1 MKENFN
7 TDHKFKEIEGKNY
20 IYDRFRKKYLLL
32 TPEEWVRQ
40 NFLILLIEEKKYSK
54 NLIKLESGLKY
65 NNLSKRSDILVYDN
79 SGSPFLLVECKAQ
92 DVKISKKTLEQVS
105 RYNLTIKAPF
115 ICITNWSQT
124 YCFEIDFE
132 SNTSR
137 QLKDLPLLI

>member
-20 IYDRFRKKYLLL
+20 IYDRLRKKYLLL

-65 NNLSKRSDILVYDN
+65 NNLSKRSDILVYDH

-92 DVKISKKTLEQVS
+92 DVKISKKVLEQVS
-105 RYNLTIKAPF
+105 RYNLIIKAPF
-115 ICITNWSQT
+115 ICVTNWSKT

>member
-1 MKENFN
+1 MKENYN
-7 TDHKFKEIEGKNY
+7 TNHKFKEIEGKNY

-79 SGSPFLLVECKAQ
+79 SGAPFLLIECKAQ

-115 ICITNWSQT
+115 ICITNWSKT

>member
-1 MKENFN
+1 MKENYN
-7 TDHKFKEIEGKNY
+7 TNHKFKEIEGKNY

-79 SGSPFLLVECKAQ
+79 SGAPFLLIECKAQ

-115 ICITNWSQT
+115 ICITNWSKT

-137 QLKDLPLLI
+137 QLKDLPLLV

>member
-79 SGSPFLLVECKAQ
+79 SGAPFLLIECKAQ

-115 ICITNWSQT
+115 ICITNWSKT

-137 QLKDLPLLI
+137 QLKDLPLLV